1 MFGCLCVSVMDSQ
14 VRRCGRLMDIVNQ
27 EWLDDR
33 LPDEDILVP
42 QIELPELEPENG
54 NNQETLKEQEQKWT
68 DLGLSQMQEQQTL
81 SASGATATSTA
92 MSTAGGGN

>member
-1 MFGCLCVSVMDSQ
+1 MDSQ

-68 DLGLSQMQEQQTL
+68 DLGLSQMQDQQIL
-81 SASGATATSTA
+81 SGSVATATATT
-92 MSTAGGGN
+92 MSTAGAGN

>member
-1 MFGCLCVSVMDSQ
+1 MDSQ

-68 DLGLSQMQEQQTL
+68 DLGLSQMQEQQIL
-81 SASGATATSTA
+81 SGSVATATSTA

>member
-1 MFGCLCVSVMDSQ
+1 MDSQ
-14 VRRCGRLMDIVNQ
+14 VRRCGRFVDIVDQ

-54 NNQETLKEQEQKWT
+54 STQETLKEQEQKWS
-68 DLGLSQMQEQQTL
+68 DLGLTQIQEQQL
-81 SASGATATSTA
+81 NSMMLAATAAAAVSA
-92 MSTAGGGN
+92 PVGGSS